1 MKKKIVYLKKGV
13 YRNKEVILISFQKEP
28 ELFKRFIQQKFIFYA
43 KELKRLYCK
52 KEDELL
58 LENLESVFNIYFQ
71 VNNLNHQKVKEGIK
85 QQCQLRKSL
94 IKKHQDLIP
103 LTLIPYQMDKQVIAL
118 QVEVKYN
125 YQLQS
130 ISLIKFYENVPYIEA
145 DEKIIYQLLDQ
156 MKGVFHVRIHQS
168 ITIHSLMLRVK
179 LWTQTCIKEVKYP
192 LSYLKALKIKGYA
205 DNTVKTYF
213 SFFFEFCYHQ
223 PNIHQLTSQDINNYI
238 LKIKTQYQYST
249 SSVNQMVNA
258 IKFYYHEV
266 LNKKEMNFQVFRP
279 RKENRLP
286 KVLSKQDVQ
295 NILLA
300 IDNLKHKTM
309 ISILYSAGLRSS
321 ELLNLQLQDIDSERM
336 LIRIRCSK
344 GFKDRYV
351 MLSNKMLSLLRKYY
365 KEYHPQK
372 WLFEGAYGDKYAAS
386 SLRKILKRAS
396 DKVKIKETPTPHWLR
411 HSFATH
417 LLESGTDLRYIQTLL
432 GHSSSKTTEIYTHVS
447 KKDINSIKSPLDD
460 LDI

>member
-1 MKKKIVYLKKGV
+1 MKNKIVYLKKHI
-13 YRNKEVILISFQKEP
+13 YRNNEVILISFQKEP
-28 ELFKRFIQQKFIFYA
+28 QLFKRFIQQKFIFYA

-58 LENLESVFNIYFQ
+58 LENLESVFNIHFQ
-71 VNNLNHQKVKEGIK
+71 VNSLDHQKIKEGVE
-85 QQCQLRKSL
+85 QQCQLKKSL
-94 IKKHQDLIP
+94 IKRHHDLIP

-118 QVEVKYN
+118 QVEAKYN
-125 YQLQS
+125 FQLQS
-130 ISLIKFYENVPYIEA
+130 ISLVKFYKNIPYIEA
-145 DEKIIYQLLDQ
+145 DEKIIYQLLNRI
-156 MKGVFHVRIHQS
+156 KGTFHVKTHQS
-168 ITIHSLMLRVK
+168 LKIQSLMLRVK

-192 LSYLKALKIKGYA
+192 LNYLKVLKIKGYA
-205 DNTVKTYF
+205 DNTIKTYF
-213 SFFFEFCYHQ
+213 SFFFEFCYHH
-223 PNIHQLTSQDINNYI
+223 PNIRQLTSQNINNYI

-249 SSVNQMVNA
+249 STVNQMVNA
-258 IKFYYHEV
+258 IKFYYHQV
-266 LNKKEMNFQVFRP
+266 LNKKEINFQVFRP
-279 RKENRLP
+279 RKEHRLP
-286 KVLSKQDVQ
+286 KVLSKQDIQ

-351 MLSNKMLSLLRKYY
+351 MLSNKMLSLLRMYY
-365 KEYHPQK
+365 KEYQPQK
-372 WLFEGAYGDKYAAS
+372 WLFEGAYGDKYTAS
-386 SLRKILKRAS
+386 SLRKILKRAAY
-396 DKVKIKETPTPHWLR
+396 KAKIKEIPTPHWLR

-447 KKDINSIKSPLDD
+447 KKNINSIKSPLDD